1 MTHGGGGALYLLLI
15 LILVSIP
22 VTLIWLFHGQGN
34 ARKRRA
40 IGFSQ
45 IAIFAIAIILFFSGV
60 SYLQNI
66 GFVDCFIVLIAI
78 LINNVVS
85 KNRG

>member
-15 LILVSIP
+15 LLLVSLP

-45 IAIFAIAIILFFSGV
+45 IGIFAIAIILFFSGV

-66 GFVDCFIVLIAI
+66 GLVAGFIVLITM
-78 LINNVVS
+78 LITPVVF
-85 KNRG
+85 KNRM